1 MMMVSKDTILEYIK
15 NLDRFKYTII
25 GDRAY
30 HATYDLMKP
39 FQEILC
45 KNELIQV
52 ILKSLLLLPEKI
64 DTHSITLFIEDYKKE
79 LIEEYGEKSYR
90 SRGIKKTQFKKI
102 AEEAVKEVLHMV
114 LEGEENHLLQ
124 SSNIKNR

>member
-1 MMMVSKDTILEYIK
+1 MLIVSKDTILEYIK
-15 NLDRFKYTII
+15 NLDRFKHTII
-25 GDRAY
+25 GDRKY

-52 ILKSLLLLPEKI
+52 ILKSLLLLPEEI
-64 DTHSITLFIEDYKKE
+64 DTYSITRFIEDYKEE

-90 SRGIKKTQFKKI
+90 SRGIKKSQFKKI
-102 AEEAVKEVLHMV
+102 AEEAVKEVLYMV
-114 LEGEENHLLQ
+114 LEGQDNHLLQ
-124 SSNIKNR
+124 GSNIRNK